1 MSISVTPE
9 EGSLESKQ
17 REGIKQVHGVRET
30 GESRLQSS
38 LKTGIKHIQDD
49 TSKF

>member
-17 REGIKQVHGVRET
+17 REGTKQVHGVRET
-30 GESRLQSS
+30 GESRLQSWM
-38 LKTGIKHIQDD
+38 KTGIKDIQDD
-49 TSKF
+49 APKF